1 MKTQPKKITDDPIG
15 DGMWVPSSVQK
26 CTMSKEFV
34 QGIVLTF
41 LTKYFL
47 LEFVFLYATSNRCNS
62 EVLRTIIVEYLL
74 SI

>member
-1 MKTQPKKITDDPIG
+1 MKAQPKKITDDPIG

-41 LTKYFL
+41 LTKYLANQKLFL
-47 LEFVFLYATSNRCNS
+47 SMMENFPK
-62 EVLRTIIVEYLL
+62 
-74 SI
+74 